1 MNEVHE
7 ANSRTCEVAWLRPRR
22 QQRLHDGMDDG
33 AEVRV
38 GLSGEAVEQL
48 LRLCHVVLAVVLQQ
62 SHGEALQELLV
73 LLLPVRVVAGLT
85 CSDQNLQLLRNPM

>member
-7 ANSRTCEVAWLRPRR
+7 PNSRTGEVAWLRPRR
-22 QQRLHDGMDDG
+22 QQRLDDGMDDG

-38 GLSGEAVEQL
+38 GLASVAVEQL

-73 LLLPVRVVAGLT
+73 LLLPV
-85 CSDQNLQLLRNPM
+85 